1 MRTSSKQPAEGP
13 LRLLAKF
20 APGLVPLWR
29 RGFRVLF
36 VVDAVSLYALMVL
49 INLVRFGTNWPTYP
63 LSHYWVG
70 FGIATVIH
78 LVVGYFTGLYE
89 REPRL
94 GQRPWLPRV
103 VLAMAIGIG
112 ADGVAFVALDRY
124 LMPRINLAV
133 LFVSGSLAIVLNRH
147 LSRRFGLRW
156 QGPPRVVVVGS
167 GESVETVVAQLGQSD
182 RAAIVVASLESTDD
196 LVDEV
201 HRTRATDVLLLD
213 VGAFGQVFPEPL
225 ATLENEG
232 VGFLQRVGPEETLL
246 GLQSVRNV
254 GGMPFVRLRVHALP
268 SHKAKLKR
276 GFDLVLVLALS
287 PLILLCIAT
296 VSAYVLVRA
305 GRPVLYRQSRVGR
318 NGREFTLLKF
328 RTMVVDAEKHGAV
341 LATTDDPRVVP
352 ALKWMRSTRADE
364 IPQLWNVVVGDMS
377 LVGPRPERAELIRPI
392 AESVPGYE
400 RRHEMRPGL
409 TGLAQVEGR
418 YHTDAAFKVGHDLQY
433 LVNWSLA
440 LDVQILLRTIW
451 VVLTRRV

>member
-1 MRTSSKQPAEGP
+1 VTASSRQPIEGP
-13 LRLLAKF
+13 LRVVARF

-36 VVDAVSLYALMVL
+36 VLDAVSLYALMVL
-49 INLVRFGTNWPTYP
+49 INLVRFGTAWPTYP
-63 LSHYWVG
+63 LSHYWIG
-70 FGIATVIH
+70 FGIATSIH

-103 VLAMAIGIG
+103 VLATAIGIG
-112 ADGVAFVALDRY
+112 VDGLAFVVLDRY

-133 LFVSGSLAIVLNRH
+133 LFATGSLAIVLNRH

-156 QGPPRVVVVGS
+156 QGPPRVVLVGS
-167 GESVETVVAQLGQSD
+167 GDSVGTVVEQLGHSD
-182 RAAIVVASLESTDD
+182 RAAVVVASLDSTVG
-196 LVDEV
+196 LIDEV
-201 HRTRATDVLLLD
+201 RRTQATDVLLLD
-213 VGAFGQVFPEPL
+213 VGAFGKVFPEPL
-225 ATLENEG
+225 ATLESEG
-232 VGFLQRVGPEETLL
+232 VGFLQRVGPQETLL
-246 GLQSVRNV
+246 GLQAVRNV

-276 GFDLVLVLALS
+276 GFDLAVVLALA
-287 PLILLCIAT
+287 PLIMLSLAT
-296 VSAYVLVRA
+296 AAGYVLVRS

-318 NGREFTLLKF
+318 SGREFTLLKF
-328 RTMVVDAEKHGAV
+328 RTMVVDAEKSGAV

-364 IPQLWNVVVGDMS
+364 LPQLWNVLIGDMS